1 MENPEYMVINP
12 MHMKV
17 FMQSYTL
24 KNGPI
29 KIKEKYVEN
38 KRDIKCYYTVFSSI
52 NFLLGENVEFI

>member
-1 MENPEYMVINP
+1 MVKPEYMVINP

-17 FMQSYTL
+17 MMHNYID

-38 KRDIKCYYTVFSSI
+38 KRDIKDYYMRNIFKKGYI
-52 NFLLGENVEFI
+52 L

>member
-1 MENPEYMVINP
+1 MDNPEYMVINP

-17 FMQSYTL
+17 FMRSYMD

-38 KRDIKCYYTVFSSI
+38 KRDIKCYYMRSI
-52 NFLLGENVEFI
+52 FKKSYLRQSGRGT